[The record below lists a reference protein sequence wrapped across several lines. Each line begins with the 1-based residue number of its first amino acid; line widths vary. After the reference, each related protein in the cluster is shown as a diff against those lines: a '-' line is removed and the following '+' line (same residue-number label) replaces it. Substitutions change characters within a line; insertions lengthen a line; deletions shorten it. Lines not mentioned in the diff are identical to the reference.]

1 MDARG
6 LLKIVVILGLF
17 DLTAVILIEALDG
30 GILYLFFM
38 LVCCVWTLWEFLK
51 YLKLFIQKSRF
62 LLPCFFYTRS
72 IFFFFLI
79 FSQCI
84 SDTYKGAYR
93 ETKWKGKRGGRLGD
107 CRCGLTS

>member
-30 GILYLFFM
+30 GMLYLFFM
-38 LVCCVWTLWEFLK
+38 LVCCVCCVVWKFLK

-72 IFFFFLI
+72 IFFFL
-79 FSQCI
+79 
-84 SDTYKGAYR
+84 SDFQPMHF
-93 ETKWKGKRGGRLGD
+93 
-107 CRCGLTS
+107 